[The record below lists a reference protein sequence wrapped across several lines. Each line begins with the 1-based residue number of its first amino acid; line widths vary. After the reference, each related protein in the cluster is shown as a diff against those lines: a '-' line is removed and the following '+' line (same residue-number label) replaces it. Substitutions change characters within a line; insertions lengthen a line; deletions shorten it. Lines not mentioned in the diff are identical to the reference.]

1 MEHTG
6 QRIRYWRRRR
16 GGISQKVLAD
26 RAGLTQG
33 YISQIESGQRALDR
47 RATQVAI
54 ARALNVTVAQLL
66 GQPGDPTDPA
76 KAVAMA
82 AIPEIRSAYVEI
94 STEERRKPERP
105 REAVREAV
113 ARSTILRNNADYAAL
128 APGMADLL
136 RDAFYFGGP
145 EFVELTFNAR
155 FLVKGV
161 GFPDLASGIADAGLR
176 CARNLEHSE
185 WIGLAEIS
193 RLNAMPP
200 ENAALA
206 GRLASRTA
214 AEMQPFLGATAVRQA
229 YGNLLCRGAIAN
241 AIAGQGGTAS
251 DLLDEAYSE
260 ARSLGE
266 TEDGGFGR
274 LWFGPTSAAI
284 WHVSVA
290 SELGDSDTAIRVAR
304 TVDPRPVRAPNRVV
318 YFWTDYGHALTAA
331 GKDAEAVRAF
341 SEAEMVDPQRTRM
354 DPMVLD
360 SVAAIARRAH
370 RKAIDSRLMT
380 LANSLGID
388 PHPV

>member
-82 AIPEIRSAYVEI
+82 AIPDIRSACVEI
-94 STEERRKPERP
+94 AAGERRKPERP

-113 ARSTILRNNADYAAL
+113 DRSTILRNNADYAAL
-128 APGMADLL
+128 APGMAELL
-136 RDAFYFGGP
+136 RDAFYFSGP

-155 FLVKGV
+155 FLAKGV
-161 GFPDLASGIADAGLR
+161 GFPDLAAGIADAGLR
-176 CARNLEHSE
+176 CARNLELPE

-206 GRLASRTA
+206 ARLASRTA
-214 AEMQPFLGATAVRQA
+214 TEMQPFLGTSRVRQA
-229 YGNLLCRGAIAN
+229 YGNLLCRGSIAN
-241 AIAGQGGTAS
+241 AIAGQSSSAF
-251 DLLDEAYSE
+251 DLLDEAYAE

-266 TEDGGFGR
+266 TADGGFGL

-290 SELGDSDTAIRVAR
+290 RELGDIDRAIEVAR

-331 GKDAEAVRAF
+331 GNDSDAVRAF

-354 DPMVLD
+354 DPMILD
-360 SVAAIARRAH
+360 SVSALARRA
-370 RKAIDSRLMT
+370 RRLAIDGRLHS
-380 LANSLGID
+380 LAQSLGID
-388 PHPV
+388 PHTV